1 MQILTV
7 DVGTGTQDVLLF
19 DSDREIENCFKL
31 VMPSP
36 TVVAADRIRAA
47 TTARQRLVLQG
58 VTMGG
63 GPNHWATTD
72 HVRAGLEAFATPEAA
87 RTFDDDLD
95 AVKEMGIQVVSDDE
109 AIRLVDGGAQRV
121 FFRDLALGQILKT
134 LTGFGVKVK
143 LQALAVAVFDHGAA
157 PPGFSDRVFRFNY
170 LRERLAKGFGLAGFA
185 FERHDVPEA
194 MTRLKAVASTAPSDL
209 PLLLMDTAPAA
220 IIGAL
225 EDPSVRR
232 AANPIVAN
240 VGNFHCLAF
249 HLVDGEVAGL
259 FEHHTGE
266 LSAASLRRYVEQLG
280 EGSITNDEVFA
291 DKGHGAIV
299 LDTAAPR
306 PDLLA
311 VTGPRRN
318 LMHQTGLEPYLAV
331 PQGDM
336 MLAGNLGLL
345 RAYSAHNPAVRE
357 AVETRLGPLDSRVGS
372 GMLGLVEPLR
382 RSNETA
388 VERKEVF

>member
-19 DSDREIENCFKL
+19 DSDRELENCFKL
-31 VMPSP
+31 VLPSP
-36 TVVAADRIRAA
+36 TVVIADRIRVA
-47 TTARQRLVLQG
+47 TAERKRLVLHG

-63 GPNHWATTD
+63 GPSHWATMD

-95 AVKEMGIQVVSDDE
+95 AVTEMGIRVVSDDE
-109 AIRLVDGGAQRV
+109 AMRLADAGGVLLAL
-121 FFRDLALGQILKT
+121 RDLALGQILQT
-134 LTGFGVKVK
+134 LAAFGVNVK
-143 LQALAVAVFDHGAA
+143 LSGLAVAVFDHGAA

-170 LRERLAKGFGLAGFA
+170 LRERLTSGLGLAGFA
-185 FERHDVPEA
+185 FLRADTPPA
-194 MTRLKAVASTAPSDL
+194 MTRLQAVADTAPADL

-225 EDPSVRR
+225 EDPRVR
-232 AANPIVAN
+232 AAHGPLVAN

-249 HLVDGEVAGL
+249 HLVEQQVVGL

-266 LSAASLRRYVEQLG
+266 LSAARLGSYVEQLG
-280 EGSITNDEVFA
+280 AGSISNEAVFA
-291 DKGHGAIV
+291 DKGHGALV
-299 LDTAAPR
+299 FDPDAPP

-311 VTGPRRN
+311 VTGPRR
-318 LMHQTGLEPYLAV
+318 GLLVDSGLQPYPAV
-331 PQGDM
+331 PHGDM

-345 RAYSAHNPAVRE
+345 RAYAAHDEHVRD
-357 AVETRLGPLDSRVGS
+357 AVERRLGPGI
-372 GMLGLVEPLR
+372 P
-382 RSNETA
+382 A
-388 VERKEVF
+388 